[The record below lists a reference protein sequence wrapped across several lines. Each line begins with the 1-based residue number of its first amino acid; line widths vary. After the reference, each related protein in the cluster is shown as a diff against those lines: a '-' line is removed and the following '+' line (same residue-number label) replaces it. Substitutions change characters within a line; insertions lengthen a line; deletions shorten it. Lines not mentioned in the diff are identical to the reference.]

1 MINIKLSS
9 VRLPSQVL
17 LTKIKADL
25 SNISPAPPTPRP
37 RSSRPRPQL
46 PSTRRILRMRKRMKN
61 TDDINVSEKNL
72 NSENDLD
79 KLLFEVD
86 EATSD
91 VNAVYFPAV

>member
-1 MINIKLSS
+1 
-9 VRLPSQVL
+9 
-17 LTKIKADL
+17 
-25 SNISPAPPTPRP
+25 
-37 RSSRPRPQL
+37 
-46 PSTRRILRMRKRMKN
+46 MRKRMKN

-72 NSENDLD
+72 NSDNDLD